1 MGSPAL
7 DEEARSMSLT
17 EEVEAKRQNIRSDGY
32 AMSIGELSNLYR
44 DEELIIRPEYQRLFR
59 WGIEKKARL
68 IESILLGIPLPSVFV
83 SQRQDGVWE
92 IVDGLQ
98 RVSTIL
104 EFMGELRNE
113 ATGEILPAS
122 QMVATKYLPSLD
134 RKYYNSDDSENS
146 LAVSERLAIKR
157 AKLDVKILQKE
168 SDDSVKYELFDRLNS
183 GGQPTSAQEV
193 RTAQL
198 LMTHPEFFKWLDGL
212 RNSSTYQDCLPLT
225 QRHFSEQYDL
235 ELVIRFLVL
244 TYSTVEA
251 LRGFTDVDTFLTDQA
266 VVLAEGRGRS
276 INRVFSETEATSLFA
291 RTFALLAEIGI
302 DSFRRYDSG
311 RKKTTG
317 GFTVS
322 SFEAVTVGVAANID
336 AWENVSED
344 VRLSQLLEKIQSLAS
359 EPNFRRSS
367 GAGVRATQR
376 IPVMVTLGRRHFR
389 P

>member
-1 MGSPAL
+1 
-7 DEEARSMSLT
+7 MSLT
-17 EEVEAKRQNIRSDGY
+17 DEVEAKRQNIRSDGY

-59 WGIEKKARL
+59 WGIDKKARL

-113 ATGEILPAS
+113 STGEVLPAS
-122 QMVATKYLPSLD
+122 QMVATKYLPSLEG
-134 RKYYNSDDSENS
+134 KYYNSGDSDNS

-198 LMTHPEFFKWLDGL
+198 LMIHPEFFKWLDGL
-212 RNSSTYQDCLPLT
+212 RNSTTYQDCLPLT

-244 TYSTVEA
+244 AYSSAEA
-251 LRGFTDVDTFLTDQA
+251 LRSFTDVDTFLTDQA
-266 VVLAEGRGRS
+266 VVLAEGQGRS
-276 INRVFSETEATSLFA
+276 LTRTFSETEATTLFG
-291 RTFALLAEIGI
+291 RTFSLLAEIGI
-302 DSFRRYDSG
+302 DSFRRYDSAR
-311 RKKTTG
+311 RKTAG

-336 AWENVSED
+336 AWENVNEE
-344 VRLSQLLEKIQSLAS
+344 VRLSRLLDKIHSLAS
-359 EPNFRRSS
+359 ESNFRRYS

-376 IPVMVTLGRRHFR
+376 IPVMVTLGRRHFK